1 MPGDVISANK
11 LSRFSILC
19 YVLTTPNF
27 CRRELLRERGHS
39 APQCTMVP
47 SLCVLAFAFLPWP
60 RPATTRVSSVA
71 YLGAG
76 GDSGRGRGRGRA
88 DAAVSPLALARASR
102 PRRHPASRACVEDLG
117 QLTVPQ
123 LKQRLRAAGLKVSGR
138 KAELV
143 QRLLGTDTASSTE
156 AELGTDGAASIAESP
171 DAASSTEAL
180 LGTESAEAPLGSPA
194 AAASAEVPLVSPD
207 AAASAEAHGTPG
219 SSTDAVS
226 SVEVQGATGLHPGAS
241 LPTST
246 FSLVHA
252 DASLLVVDKGAGTQV
267 VTRRLSCQYLR
278 RVSYY
283 ILTTLPLA
291 LLLLPV

>member
-1 MPGDVISANK
+1 
-11 LSRFSILC
+11 
-19 YVLTTPNF
+19 
-27 CRRELLRERGHS
+27 
-39 APQCTMVP
+39 MVP

-76 GDSGRGRGRGRA
+76 GDSGRGRGRGRG
-88 DAAVSPLALARASR
+88 DVAAVSPLSLTCASR

-117 QLTVPQ
+117 QLKVPQ
-123 LKQRLRAAGLKVSGR
+123 LKQRLRAAGLKASGR

-143 QRLLGTDTASSTE
+143 HRLLGTE
-156 AELGTDGAASIAESP
+156 AELSTDAASMAEAP
-171 DAASSTEAL
+171 DAASS
-180 LGTESAEAPLGSPA
+180 SKAPLGTPA
-194 AAASAEVPLVSPD
+194 AAASAEAPLVSPD
-207 AAASAEAHGTPG
+207 AAASAEAHGRPG
-219 SSTDAVS
+219 SPTAAS
-226 SVEVQGATGLHPGAS
+226 SAEVQGATGLHPGAS

-278 RVSYY
+278 RVSE
-283 ILTTLPLA
+283 
-291 LLLLPV
+291 LLHP

>member
-1 MPGDVISANK
+1 
-11 LSRFSILC
+11 
-19 YVLTTPNF
+19 
-27 CRRELLRERGHS
+27 
-39 APQCTMVP
+39 MVP

-71 YLGAG
+71 CLGAG
-76 GDSGRGRGRGRA
+76 GDSGRGRGRGRGD

-143 QRLLGTDTASSTE
+143 HR
-156 AELGTDGAASIAESP
+156 
-171 DAASSTEAL
+171 L

-241 LPTST
+241 LPSAT

>member
-1 MPGDVISANK
+1 
-11 LSRFSILC
+11 
-19 YVLTTPNF
+19 
-27 CRRELLRERGHS
+27 
-39 APQCTMVP
+39 MVP

-71 YLGAG
+71 CLGAG

-143 QRLLGTDTASSTE
+143 QRLLGT
-156 AELGTDGAASIAESP
+156 
-171 DAASSTEAL
+171 
-180 LGTESAEAPLGSPA
+180 ESAEAPLGSPA
-194 AAASAEVPLVSPD
+194 AAASAEVPLVSP
-207 AAASAEAHGTPG
+207 AVAVNAEAHGTPG

-241 LPTST
+241 LPTAT

-267 VTRRLSCQYLR
+267 AIRRLSCQYLR